1 MHFKVTN
8 GKFRTPL
15 LNIRSIYFLIW
26 DFARIFFLENPLKTV
41 EESLHEDLSGVEKDN
56 KKFLKSE
63 NLWSWSKFT
72 LKC

>member
-1 MHFKVTN
+1 M
-8 GKFRTPL
+8 

-63 NLWSWSKFT
+63 NLWNWSKFT

>member
-63 NLWSWSKFT
+63 NLWNWSKFT